1 MLGNV
6 YSEVASGRRPFCSCS
21 LGDGLDLTSRQLL
34 IAISALVAFGGESL
48 RAQGLQ
54 TLFGK
59 EVLFLWSAVAA
70 LRSAWRCPL
79 SLVVLDQAL
88 VHKPALR

>member
-1 MLGNV
+1 MHQMLLQSMLGNV

-21 LGDGLDLTSRQLL
+21 LGDGLDQTSRQLL

-59 EVLFLWSAVAA
+59 EVLFL
-70 LRSAWRCPL
+70 
-79 SLVVLDQAL
+79 
-88 VHKPALR
+88 